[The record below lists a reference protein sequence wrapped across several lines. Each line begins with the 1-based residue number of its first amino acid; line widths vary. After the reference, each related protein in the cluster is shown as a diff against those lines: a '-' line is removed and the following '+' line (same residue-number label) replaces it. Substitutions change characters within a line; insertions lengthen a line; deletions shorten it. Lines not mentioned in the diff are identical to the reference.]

1 MHLGCWA
8 DPARSATI
16 HGMSRSRSPIA
27 PKMKSGG
34 GDQRRRWVV
43 YGVLI
48 IIIVIAIFAGLI
60 QVASNEPAPPVLKYG
75 FSR

>member
-1 MHLGCWA
+1 MLA
-8 DPARSATI
+8 TDPARSATI
-16 HGMSRSRSPIA
+16 RGMSRSPIA
-27 PKMKSGG
+27 PKLKSGG

-60 QVASNEPAPPVLKYG
+60 QVASNEPAPPILKYG